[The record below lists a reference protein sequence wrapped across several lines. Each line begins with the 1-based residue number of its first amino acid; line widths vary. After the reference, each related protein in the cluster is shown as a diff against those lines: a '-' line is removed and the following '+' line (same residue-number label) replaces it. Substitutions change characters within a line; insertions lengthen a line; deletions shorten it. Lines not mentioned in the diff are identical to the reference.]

1 MTKRE
6 VICIVCPKGCRGT
19 VTLDETGE
27 VKKFEGYGCK
37 EGREYVSNE
46 VKDPVRMLTATVIVD
61 SKIRA
66 ALPVRLSKAIPK
78 DTIKDCMNVIAK
90 ARLKPPVK
98 GAQVIIPN
106 ILDTGADLIATMDL
120 EA

>member
-1 MTKRE
+1 MIKKE

-19 VTLDETGE
+19 VTVDETGE
-27 VKKFEGYGCK
+27 VKKFAGYECK
-37 EGREYVSNE
+37 EGRAYVKNE

-66 ALPVRLSKAIPK
+66 ALPARLSRAIPK
-78 DTIKDCMNVIAK
+78 NTIKDCMNVIAK

-98 GAQVIIPN
+98 AAQVIIPN
-106 ILDTGADLIATMDL
+106 ILDTGADLIATMGL